1 MGQYYLKRASLG
13 LIKEIR
19 HGFCLRKVSYSS
31 FIHIKEK
38 PDNTVRFLTSRYK
51 KVHGSLTQYAIGLII
66 TTQAKKYIYIY
77 IYICICILTVQ
88 RRSRMLSSTCNS
100 FKYPPAQAESSLKE
114 FIVTLL
120 QA

>member
-19 HGFCLRKVSYSS
+19 HGFFLRKVSYSS

-66 TTQAKKYIYIY
+66 TTQAKKKIY

-100 FKYPPAQAESSLKE
+100 FKYPPAHAESSLKE

>member
-66 TTQAKKYIYIY
+66 TTQAKKKIY

-100 FKYPPAQAESSLKE
+100 FKYPPAHAESSLNE
-114 FIVTLL
+114 FIVRLL

>member
-19 HGFCLRKVSYSS
+19 HGLCLRKVSYSS

-66 TTQAKKYIYIY
+66 TTQAKKNIYIY
-77 IYICICILTVQ
+77 VFVYSPCKGELEC
-88 RRSRMLSSTCNS
+88 
-100 FKYPPAQAESSLKE
+100 YPLLV
-114 FIVTLL
+114 IVSNTLPHM
-120 QA
+120 QNRA

>member
-38 PDNTVRFLTSRYK
+38 PDNTVRFLTSRY
-51 KVHGSLTQYAIGLII
+51 
-66 TTQAKKYIYIY
+66 
-77 IYICICILTVQ
+77 
-88 RRSRMLSSTCNS
+88 
-100 FKYPPAQAESSLKE
+100 
-114 FIVTLL
+114 
-120 QA
+120 